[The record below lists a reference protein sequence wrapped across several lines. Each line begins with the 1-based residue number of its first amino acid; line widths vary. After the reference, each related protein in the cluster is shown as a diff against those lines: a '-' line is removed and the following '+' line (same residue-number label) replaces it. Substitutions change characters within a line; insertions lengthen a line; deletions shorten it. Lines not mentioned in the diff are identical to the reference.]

1 MHFCGVNVISIRD
14 RSARIENCFPE
25 VRKCKKIM
33 SEELSEYAAPIEER
47 KDQSINRL
55 TKENYE
61 ATETVFIWI
70 DILGFSA
77 IVEDSSQY
85 EALSSL
91 LGKFKKKFNE
101 TSDYNA
107 SVISDGIILEL
118 NPNRYNWSNRD
129 FTQCFDEIS
138 KKQAEFACETETL
151 IRGGIAVG
159 TKRYNDNG
167 KDRSFVSNGLAR
179 AYNIESHN
187 ISWPV
192 IGTTESQMRKL
203 ENLCSGKMN
212 DYFCRAFDSC
222 GKDVYFLDYFSRL
235 EQNQR
240 QAHYTFVVKKMEEF
254 DKKLNEARIQ
264 NSESSSI
271 AKIQGIRAK
280 YMWLCKYFQ
289 KDDNDFSFPQNY
301 QGCVL

>member
-1 MHFCGVNVISIRD
+1 
-14 RSARIENCFPE
+14 
-25 VRKCKKIM
+25 M
-33 SEELSEYAAPIEER
+33 SEELSEYAIPIDE
-47 KDQSINRL
+47 KKGQSINRL

-101 TSDYNA
+101 TSDYTA

-138 KKQAEFACETETL
+138 KKQAEFVCENNNL

-159 TKRYNDNG
+159 TKRLNGDEND
-167 KDRSFVSNGLAR
+167 RCFVSNGLAR

-203 ENLCSGKMN
+203 ESLCKGKID
-212 DYFCRAFDSC
+212 DYFSRAFDIN
-222 GKDVYFLDYFSRL
+222 GRDLYFLDYFSRL
-235 EQNQR
+235 DKSQKQT
-240 QAHYTFVVKKMEEF
+240 HYAFIVDQIQEF
-254 DKKLNEARIQ
+254 DKKLNDVKSQ
-264 NSESSSI
+264 SSELSSI
-271 AKIQGIRAK
+271 AGVQGIRNK
-280 YMWLCKYFQ
+280 YLWLCKYFQ
-289 KDDNDFSFPQNY
+289 KDNNGFLFPQNY